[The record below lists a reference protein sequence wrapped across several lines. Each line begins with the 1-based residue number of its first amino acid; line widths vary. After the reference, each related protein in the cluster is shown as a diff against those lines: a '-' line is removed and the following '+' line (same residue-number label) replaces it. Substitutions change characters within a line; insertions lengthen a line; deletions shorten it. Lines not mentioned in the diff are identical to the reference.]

1 VDPATICKQNMQ
13 TNAFLIVKSWLR
25 DGSDLG
31 GDIGAFE
38 RFKPS
43 RVSISRKAL
52 ASPGIIVA
60 RG

>member
-1 VDPATICKQNMQ
+1 MQ